1 MNTPTTYVYASA
13 EGSREMAGLLGGKG
27 AGLAEMTRLGL
38 PVPPGCTV
46 TTEACKVY
54 LATGQESP
62 ELGIEEAHA
71 LAGLE
76 RAMGR
81 TLGAPDDP
89 LLVSVRSGAR
99 FSMPGM
105 METILDIGLN
115 DQSVTGLAKASGQE
129 RFAWDSYRRL
139 VQMFGDGCER

>member
-1 MNTPTTYVYASA
+1 
-13 EGSREMAGLLGGKG
+13 MAGLLGGKG